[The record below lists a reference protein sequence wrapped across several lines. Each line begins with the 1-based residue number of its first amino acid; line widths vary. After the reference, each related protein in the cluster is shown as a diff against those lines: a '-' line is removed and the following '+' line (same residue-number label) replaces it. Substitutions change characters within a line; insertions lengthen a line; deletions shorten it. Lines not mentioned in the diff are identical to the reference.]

1 MSAFDTAS
9 VVVATNLGGVIE
21 TPELESSPHR
31 IDLDGRPYVPSGDGG
46 IVLGVRLGDSVFATD
61 ADHAAPG
68 ACLVHRE
75 QPARHA
81 LTTFACLGN
90 PVTMRSGAAAGE
102 RGVVLGKRGELGR
115 VIACFPQD
123 VLAQLAPGDAVVVRG
138 FGQGA
143 QLPQPLHE
151 QGVRMCNIAPEALS
165 LLAVDADGSRLVVSA
180 RARIPSHVVGNGIGR
195 PVEQWD
201 LDLQVSRRAAAAVGL
216 SDLLLGDLV
225 VVDDLDVRH
234 NTGYRRGYCTVGLI
248 VHGASPQP
256 GHGPGL
262 MPMFCGPADG
272 FDVSVDA
279 DHRGLT
285 EDALLGF
292 AHT

>member
-1 MSAFDTAS
+1 MNSLDPAG

-21 TPELESSPHR
+21 SAELESSPHR
-31 IDLDGRPYVPSGDGG
+31 IDLDGRPYVPTGDGG

-81 LTTFACLGN
+81 LTSFACLGN
-90 PVTMRSGAAAGE
+90 PVTVRSGAAAGE

-115 VIACFPQD
+115 VIACFPQG
-123 VLAQLAPGDAVVVRG
+123 VLAQLAPGDGVVVRG
-138 FGQGA
+138 LGQGA
-143 QLPQPLHE
+143 QLPQRLHE
-151 QGVRMCNIAPEALS
+151 QGLRMCNIAPDALPLLPIDVDGPSLS
-165 LLAVDADGSRLVVSA
+165 LSA
-180 RARIPSHVVGNGIGR
+180 RARVPSHVVGNGVGR

-201 LDLQVSRRAAAAVGL
+201 LDLQVDRRSAASVGL
-216 SDLLLGDLV
+216 SELVLGDLV

-234 NTGYRRGYCTVGLI
+234 NAGYRRGYCTVGLI

-262 MPMFCGPADG
+262 MPVFCGPADG

-279 DHRGLT
+279 DHHGLT
-285 EDALLGF
+285 EEALLGS
-292 AHT
+292 ARS